1 MLFRGIMDTMQNK
14 TKNEQCFSDCSDEML
29 AALSN
34 ESAEATETLIS
45 RYSRMVRACARPLF
59 LAGGDHEDLFQ
70 EGMIGLLYA
79 VRNYAPS
86 VGTPFRSYALVC
98 VRNKLISAV
107 RAAAASKH
115 APLNDSVS
123 FHTFSQDETVP
134 ESMRADPEAEVI
146 GRVGAGEFL
155 DALCFLLSTTEKA
168 VLSLYLQGL
177 SYSEIAAACGKT
189 NKAVDNTVQRIRR
202 KAIKILGEN
211 GQTV

>member
-1 MLFRGIMDTMQNK
+1 MQNQ
-14 TKNEQCFSDCSDEML
+14 TKQNHTKSEQNFADLPDEEL
-29 AALSN
+29 AVRAN
-34 ESAEATETLIS
+34 RSAAAMETLIT
-45 RYSRMVRACARPLF
+45 RYSRTVRVCARPLF
-59 LAGGDHEDLFQ
+59 LAGGDQEDLFQ

-79 VRNYAPS
+79 LRSYDPS
-86 VGTPFRSYALVC
+86 SGTPFRAYALVC
-98 VRNKLISAV
+98 IRNKLISAV
-107 RAAAASKH
+107 RAAAANKH

>member
-1 MLFRGIMDTMQNK
+1 MQNQTNQNH
-14 TKNEQCFSDCSDEML
+14 TKSEQSFADLTDEEL
-29 AALSN
+29 AVRAN
-34 ESAEATETLIS
+34 RSAAAMETLIA
-45 RYSRMVRACARPLF
+45 RYSRTVRICARPLF
-59 LAGGDHEDLFQ
+59 LAGGDQEDLFQ

-79 VRNYAPS
+79 LRSYDPS
-86 VGTPFRSYALVC
+86 SGTPFRAYALVC
-98 VRNKLISAV
+98 IRNKLISAV
-107 RAAAASKH
+107 RAAAANKH

-123 FHTFSQDETVP
+123 FHTFSQDDTVP